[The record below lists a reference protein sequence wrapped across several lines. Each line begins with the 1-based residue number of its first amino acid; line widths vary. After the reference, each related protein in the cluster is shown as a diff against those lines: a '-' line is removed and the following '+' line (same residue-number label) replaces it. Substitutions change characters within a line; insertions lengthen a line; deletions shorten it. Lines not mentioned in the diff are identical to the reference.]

1 MVRTLITGMSAVGK
15 SSTISELSKLGHR
28 AIDLDT
34 DEWSQLVPD
43 ESVYADPTTSAPMD
57 WRWREQ
63 EVHALLA
70 GAVEDTL
77 FVAGTST
84 NQPRFYPLLDH
95 VVLLT
100 IPTAVAIDRL
110 TNRTTNAYGTD
121 PAELRRE
128 LQLRIVV
135 EPLLRRSACLE
146 IDTSSQP
153 VASVIAVI
161 MNHVAAGHSG

>member
-1 MVRTLITGMSAVGK
+1 MVRTLITGLSAVGK

-28 AIDLDT
+28 AIDLDA

-43 ESVYADPTTSAPMD
+43 ESVYADPTTPAPMD

-77 FVAGTST
+77 FIAGTST
-84 NQPRFYPLLDH
+84 NQSRFYPLLNH

-100 IPTAVAIDRL
+100 IPTAVAVDRR
-110 TNRTTNAYGTD
+110 TNRTAKADGKG
-121 PAELRRE
+121 PAARR
-128 LQLRIVV
+128 RC
-135 EPLLRRSACLE
+135 RRPPARR
-146 IDTSSQP
+146 P
-153 VASVIAVI
+153 
-161 MNHVAAGHSG
+161 AARPCVRPTAR